1 MDRVRAEGSR
11 RLLLLPLLHAGVP
24 VAVAHISEKHKAF
37 VVPYEPAL
45 YNLVPNTKIVKMPS
59 GDHLVVPHTVETTR
73 LARNLGHRVPAPIL
87 SQYDWA
93 GGVPFEAQEVTA
105 ALMTMNLRAFIL
117 SEIGTGK
124 TRAALFAIDW
134 LIREGIIKSALIAA
148 PLSTLSQVWDRE
160 IFQYFPHLT
169 TQVLHGTREER
180 LKRLRAGADIFII
193 NHDGIETIQKDL
205 CAESSIGCVVIDEL
219 SYYRNGTTDRW
230 KSMNSLVAKKLYVW
244 GLTGSPT
251 PNEPADAYSQIKL
264 LRPEAVPK
272 YFTNFKELVMTKVSN
287 FRWVA
292 KPTSLEIVYNAMQ
305 PGVRYLRKDI
315 MELPPTSYQT
325 RDCALTTEQG
335 RVYKALYDK
344 AHYMHQHGEI
354 TALNAGVLMS
364 KLLQVSGGWVY
375 STARGVI
382 SFDNTP
388 RVDALLALLEEVGDE
403 RVIVFVE
410 FIHAV
415 TALYDLLK
423 RKGISCETVTGAT
436 SLKERN
442 RIFSAFQAGGGARVL
457 VAHPKCMSHGLTLTA
472 ASTICWFIPT
482 TSLET
487 YEQANGRITRPGQ
500 LNKTLI
506 VHLCGSAVERKIY
519 GMLEKKSN
527 VQDSLLGM
535 FADASM

>member
-1 MDRVRAEGSR
+1 
-11 RLLLLPLLHAGVP
+11 
-24 VAVAHISEKHKAF
+24 
-37 VVPYEPAL
+37 
-45 YNLVPNTKIVKMPS
+45 
-59 GDHLVVPHTVETTR
+59 
-73 LARNLGHRVPAPIL
+73 
-87 SQYDWA
+87 
-93 GGVPFEAQEVTA
+93 
-105 ALMTMNLRAFIL
+105 
-117 SEIGTGK
+117 
-124 TRAALFAIDW
+124 
-134 LIREGIIKSALIAA
+134 
-148 PLSTLSQVWDRE
+148 
-160 IFQYFPHLT
+160 
-169 TQVLHGTREER
+169 
-180 LKRLRAGADIFII
+180 
-193 NHDGIETIQKDL
+193 
-205 CAESSIGCVVIDEL
+205 
-219 SYYRNGTTDRW
+219 
-230 KSMNSLVAKKLYVW
+230 
-244 GLTGSPT
+244 
-251 PNEPADAYSQIKL
+251 
-264 LRPEAVPK
+264 
-272 YFTNFKELVMTKVSN
+272 
-287 FRWVA
+287 
-292 KPTSLEIVYNAMQ
+292 
-305 PGVRYLRKDI
+305 

-500 LNKTLI
+500 LNKTLV
-506 VHLCGSAVERKIY
+506 VHLCGSAVERKLY
-519 GMLEKKSN
+519 GMLEKKGN
-527 VQDSLLGM
+527 VQASLLSM
-535 FADASM
+535 FADGS

>member
-1 MDRVRAEGSR
+1 MAI
-11 RLLLLPLLHAGVP
+11 
-24 VAVAHISEKHKAF
+24 AHVSEKHKVF
-37 VVPYEPAL
+37 VLPYDAAL
-45 YNLVPNTKIVKMPS
+45 YNLVTGCKPVKLPS
-59 GDHLVVPHTVETTR
+59 GDHLVIPHTVETTK

-93 GGVPFEAQEVTA
+93 GGSPFLAQEITA
-105 ALMTMNLRAFIL
+105 ALMTMNPRAFIL

-124 TRAALFAIDW
+124 TRASLFAIDW
-134 LIREGIIKSALIAA
+134 LLREGIIKSALIAA

-169 TQVLHGTREER
+169 TAVLHGTRKQR
-180 LKRLRAGADIFII
+180 LELLAKGADIYII
-193 NHDGIETIQKDL
+193 NHDGIEVIEKEL
-205 CAESSIGCVVIDEL
+205 CANSGIGCVVIDEL

-230 KSMNSLVAKKLYVW
+230 KSMSKLVAGRQYVW

-272 YFTNFKELVMTKVSN
+272 YYKHFKELVMTQYSN

-292 KPTSLEIVYNAMQ
+292 KPTALETVYNAMQ

-325 RDCALTTEQG
+325 RDCALTLEQG

-375 STARGVI
+375 STARGII
-382 SFDNTP
+382 SFDNSP
-388 RVDALLALLEEVGDE
+388 RVDALLALLEEVGE
-403 RVIVFVE
+403 GRVIVFVE

-415 TALYDLLK
+415 TALYSLLK
-423 RKGISCETVTGAT
+423 SKGISCETVTGAT
-436 SLKERN
+436 SLPERN
-442 RIFSAFQAGGGARVL
+442 RIFGAFQAGGGARVL

-472 ASTICWFIPT
+472 ASTVCWFIPT

-500 LNKTLI
+500 VNKTLI

-519 GMLEKKSN
+519 GMLQKKGN
-527 VQDSLLGM
+527 VQDSLLSM
-535 FADASM
+535 FADAVQP